1 MRGITMRVFQLLFQ
15 RVHHVLDPQAP
26 VMRFL
31 LWYLLTYI
39 INIYIYTHTS
49 VSSRT
54 GCPPDIVND
63 EITPLKKMSFL
74 ISRNGISP
82 KLILKL
88 FIKLV
93 GLKTLFILHTK
104 SELLNKHFLFQK
116 LMNNAAC
123 FLKETLVN
131 LLLLKN
137 SVICILV
144 LFKLPLNHLLEKV

>member
-1 MRGITMRVFQLLFQ
+1 MRGITVRVFQLLFQ

-39 INIYIYTHTS
+39 LNIYTHTS

-54 GCPPDIVND
+54 SCPPDIVND
-63 EITPLKKMSFL
+63 KITPLKKMSFL

-116 LMNNAAC
+116 LMKNAAC

>member
-39 INIYIYTHTS
+39 LNIYIYTHTS

-54 GCPPDIVND
+54 SCSPDIVND
-63 EITPLKKMSFL
+63 KITPLKKMSFL

-116 LMNNAAC
+116 LMKNAAC